1 MSSHWKSRDN
11 LDKTFHDYYTTDHS
25 INKPLTTVQNC
36 LKFDRLKEFQR
47 LENNAMASSIEFKV
61 PQNNPIKPKEQ
72 EKKKPAQK
80 TRSKG
85 QLEHRSSAILPFSAW
100 VELHHEPAEH
110 SAREEELRLKKVIK
124 EKEERLR
131 EFQQEVKV
139 RVRTL
144 EQMKREEQHG
154 LSVEAFEIERNVVQQ
169 SSLPSTV
176 RRDNCVYRDD
186 SELKIQ
192 RSVTQDRT
200 AVDAASQLLHEH
212 AQKIRNC
219 AKHARSVLCSKSLGT
234 EVDNLSKLLPGGL
247 WRTSPTR
254 DHGLSRQRSEYL
266 NQQEQIAEGK
276 KEMGDYWIGENAIVD
291 HDVGST
297 CNPQIASEAGLPD
310 DRNSALY
317 PNNRVHFQDDANLE
331 NENTDWNSQQKKC
344 GIAQVKRKSKA
355 VEVLL
360 QPSKLLEEKKA
371 RAKSQVAVY
380 RRLFMDI
387 EREQVRENIRMKEH
401 RKRME
406 ALKVEKEVERL
417 EIEQRQIDKLKIQRM
432 RKEEE
437 SFLRAQEEKKI
448 ELNLAKKHKKLQ
460 REREIERYIEALQ
473 VILKEKLQTRNIVLP
488 PLCSCGPTIW
498 DANPNTC
505 ANNCIFY
512 KNPKAYAK
520 ALSTVIASSNL
531 D

>member
-1 MSSHWKSRDN
+1 MANSVEYKMP
-11 LDKTFHDYYTTDHS
+11 K
-25 INKPLTTVQNC
+25 NKPI
-36 LKFDRLKEFQR
+36 RSKE
-47 LENNAMASSIEFKV
+47 MA
-61 PQNNPIKPKEQ
+61 
-72 EKKKPAQK
+72 KKNPAQK

-85 QLEHRSSAILPFSAW
+85 QLEHRSSGILPFAAW
-100 VELHHEPAEH
+100 VELHHEPATQ

-124 EKEERLR
+124 EREERLR

-139 RVRTL
+139 RVRNL
-144 EQMKREEQHG
+144 EQLKREEQHG
-154 LSVEAFEIERNVVQQ
+154 MSVEAFEVERNVVQQ

-192 RSVTQDRT
+192 RSVTQDLS
-200 AVDAASQLLHEH
+200 AVDAASQLLQEH

-219 AKHARSVLCSKSLGT
+219 SKHARNVLSSKSLGS
-234 EVDNLSKLLPGGL
+234 EVDQLSTLLPGGL

-254 DHGLSRQRSEYL
+254 DHGLSRQRHEAVTR
-266 NQQEQIAEGK
+266 QEQFPESE
-276 KEMGDYWIGENAIVD
+276 KELGDFWIGENAIRD
-291 HDVGST
+291 HDFDNHPEIST
-297 CNPQIASEAGLPD
+297 EFGLSEDPNVALIPDTRVRFQGDDISETENIDCN
-310 DRNSALY
+310 N
-317 PNNRVHFQDDANLE
+317 H
-331 NENTDWNSQQKKC
+331 QKKS
-344 GIAQVKRKSKA
+344 GISQVNRKSKA
-355 VEVLL
+355 VEALL

-387 EREQVRENIRMKEH
+387 EREQVRENIRMREH

-417 EIEQRQIDKLKIQRM
+417 EIEQQQIDKLKMRRV

-437 SFLRAQEEKKI
+437 SFLRAQEQKKI
-448 ELNLAKKHKKLQ
+448 DTNLTKKHKKLQ
-460 REREIERYIEALQ
+460 KERETERYIEALK
-473 VILKEKLQTRNIVLP
+473 VILKEKLHTRNIVLP

-498 DANPNTC
+498 DANPDTC
-505 ANNCIFY
+505 ANNCVFY

-520 ALSTVIASSNL
+520 ALSTVISSSNL

>member
-1 MSSHWKSRDN
+1 MPKNNQIRS
-11 LDKTFHDYYTTDHS
+11 
-25 INKPLTTVQNC
+25 
-36 LKFDRLKEFQR
+36 KEK
-47 LENNAMASSIEFKV
+47 A
-61 PQNNPIKPKEQ
+61 
-72 EKKKPAQK
+72 KKNPAQK

-85 QLEHRSSAILPFSAW
+85 QLEHRSSAILPFAAW
-100 VELHHEPAEH
+100 VELHHEPATQ

-124 EKEERLR
+124 ERDERLR
-131 EFQQEVKV
+131 EFQQGVKV
-139 RVRTL
+139 RVRNL
-144 EQMKREEQHG
+144 EQIKREELHG
-154 LSVEAFEIERNVVQQ
+154 MSVEAFEVERNVVKQ

-192 RSVTQDRT
+192 RSVTQDLS

-219 AKHARSVLCSKSLGT
+219 SKHARSVLSSKSLGS
-234 EVDNLSKLLPGGL
+234 EVDQLSKLLPGGL

-254 DHGLSRQRSEYL
+254 DHGLSRQRHEPVT
-266 NQQEQIAEGK
+266 QQEQFPESE
-276 KEMGDYWIGENAIVD
+276 KEMGDYWIGENAIRD
-291 HDVGST
+291 HDFDHHPEIST
-297 CNPQIASEAGLPD
+297 ETGLPEEP
-310 DRNSALY
+310 NVALI
-317 PNNRVHFQDDANLE
+317 PDARVHFQGADISE
-331 NENTDWNSQQKKC
+331 NENVDWSNHQKKSS
-344 GIAQVKRKSKA
+344 IAQVNRKSKA

-417 EIEQRQIDKLKIQRM
+417 EIEQQQIDKLKMRRV
-432 RKEEE
+432 RKEEQ

-448 ELNLAKKHKKLQ
+448 EMNLAKKHKKLQ
-460 REREIERYIEALQ
+460 KERETERYIEALK

-488 PLCSCGPTIW
+488 PLCSCGLTIW
-498 DANPNTC
+498 DANPDTC
-505 ANNCIFY
+505 ANNCVFY

>member
-1 MSSHWKSRDN
+1 MANSM
-11 LDKTFHDYYTTDHS
+11 DY
-25 INKPLTTVQNC
+25 KMQ
-36 LKFDRLKEFQR
+36 K
-47 LENNAMASSIEFKV
+47 NNQIRS
-61 PQNNPIKPKEQ
+61 KEQ
-72 EKKKPAQK
+72 AKKNPAQK

-85 QLEHRSSAILPFSAW
+85 QLEHRSSAILPFAAW
-100 VELHHEPAEH
+100 VELHHEPATQ

-124 EKEERLR
+124 EKDERLR

-139 RVRTL
+139 RVRNL
-144 EQMKREEQHG
+144 EQIKREELHG
-154 LSVEAFEIERNVVQQ
+154 MSVEAFEVERNVVQQ

-192 RSVTQDRT
+192 RSVTQDLS
-200 AVDAASQLLHEH
+200 AVDAASQLLQEH

-219 AKHARSVLCSKSLGT
+219 SKHARNVLSSKSLGS
-234 EVDNLSKLLPGGL
+234 EVDQLSKLLPGGL

-254 DHGLSRQRSEYL
+254 DHGLSRQRHGPVT
-266 NQQEQIAEGK
+266 QQEQFPESE
-276 KEMGDYWIGENAIVD
+276 KEMGDYWIGENAIRD
-291 HDVGST
+291 HDFDHPEIST
-297 CNPQIASEAGLPD
+297 ETGLPEEP
-310 DRNSALY
+310 NVALI
-317 PNNRVHFQDDANLE
+317 PHTRVHFQGDGISE
-331 NENTDWNSQQKKC
+331 NENFDWNNHQKKS
-344 GIAQVKRKSKA
+344 GVAQVNRKSKA

-417 EIEQRQIDKLKIQRM
+417 EIEQQQIDKLKMQRV
-432 RKEEE
+432 RKEEQ

-448 ELNLAKKHKKLQ
+448 EMNLAKKHKKLQ
-460 REREIERYIEALQ
+460 KERETERYIEALK

-498 DANPNTC
+498 DANPDTC
-505 ANNCIFY
+505 ANNCVFY

>member
-1 MSSHWKSRDN
+1 MEYKMA
-11 LDKTFHDYYTTDHS
+11 
-25 INKPLTTVQNC
+25 QNIAN
-36 LKFDRLKEFQR
+36 R
-47 LENNAMASSIEFKV
+47 
-61 PQNNPIKPKEQ
+61 PKEQ
-72 EKKKPAQK
+72 AKKKLAQK

-85 QLEHRSSAILPFSAW
+85 QLEHRSSAVLPFAAW
-100 VELHHEPAEH
+100 VELHHEPATH
-110 SAREEELRLKKVIK
+110 SAQDEELRLKKVIK
-124 EKEERLR
+124 EKEERLK
-131 EFQQEVKV
+131 EFQQEVKT
-139 RVRTL
+139 RVRNV
-144 EQMKREEQHG
+144 EQLKREEQHG
-154 LSVEAFEIERNVVQQ
+154 LSVEAFEVERNVVQQ

-192 RSVTQDRT
+192 RSVTQDLS
-200 AVDAASQLLHEH
+200 AVDAASQLLQEH

-219 AKHARSVLCSKSLGT
+219 SKHARNVLSSKSLGS
-234 EVDNLSKLLPGGL
+234 EVDHLSKLLPGGL

-254 DHGLSRQRSEYL
+254 DHGMSRQRSEPL
-266 NQQEQIAEGK
+266 TQQEQLPADGRHAE
-276 KEMGDYWIGENAIVD
+276 KEMGDYWIGENAIKD
-291 HDVGST
+291 HDFDHNQRIS
-297 CNPQIASEAGLPD
+297 SETGIPEIPD
-310 DRNSALY
+310 
-317 PNNRVHFQDDANLE
+317 PNKRVHFQDDGNLE
-331 NENTDWNSQQKKC
+331 TENTDWNSQQKKS
-344 GIAQVKRKSKA
+344 GIAQVNRKSKA

-417 EIEQRQIDKLKIQRM
+417 EIEQRQIDKLKMQRV

-437 SFLRAQEEKKI
+437 SFLRVQEEKKA
-448 ELNLAKKHKKLQ
+448 EMNLAKKHKKLQ
-460 REREIERYIEALQ
+460 QERETERYIEALQ
-473 VILKEKLQTRNIVLP
+473 AILKDKLQSRNIVLP

-498 DANPNTC
+498 DANPDTC
-505 ANNCIFY
+505 ANNCVFY

-520 ALSTVIASSNL
+520 ALSTVITSSNL

>member
-1 MSSHWKSRDN
+1 
-11 LDKTFHDYYTTDHS
+11 
-25 INKPLTTVQNC
+25 
-36 LKFDRLKEFQR
+36 
-47 LENNAMASSIEFKV
+47 MASSIEFKM
-61 PQNNPIKPKEQ
+61 PQNNPIKPEQ
-72 EKKKPAQK
+72 RTKKKPAQR

-100 VELHHEPAEH
+100 VEPHRGPVALAHG
-110 SAREEELRLKKVIK
+110 AREEELRLKRIIQ

-131 EFQQEVKV
+131 EFQQEVKA
-139 RVRTL
+139 RVRNL

-154 LSVEAFEIERNVVQQ
+154 MSVEAFEVERNVVQQ

-192 RSVTQDRT
+192 RSATRDYS
-200 AVDAASQLLHEH
+200 AVDAASQLLEEH

-219 AKHARSVLCSKSLGT
+219 SKHARNVLSSKSLGP
-234 EVDNLSKLLPGGL
+234 EVEDLSKQLPGGL

-254 DHGLSRQRSEYL
+254 DHAISRQRSEIGKP
-266 NQQEQIAEGK
+266 QEQLTKFDSEN
-276 KEMGDYWIGENAIVD
+276 DYWIGENAIKDQSFD
-291 HDVGST
+291 HELL
-297 CNPQIASEAGLPD
+297 ISESDFPGKEGQ
-310 DRNSALY
+310 RSALL
-317 PNNRVHFQDDANLE
+317 PEKRVHFEGDGNVE
-331 NENTDWNSQQKKC
+331 IINTDWNSIQKQAC
-344 GIAQVKRKSKA
+344 GPQDKKTAKG

-387 EREQVRENIRMKEH
+387 EREQVRENIRMKQH

-406 ALKVEKEVERL
+406 NLKVQKEVERL
-417 EIEQRQIDKLKIQRM
+417 EIEQRQIDKLKMQRV

-437 SFLRAQEEKKI
+437 SFLRARKEKKH
-448 ELNLAKKHKKLQ
+448 EVDLAKQHKKLQ
-460 REREIERYIEALQ
+460 KEKETERYIEALQ
-473 VILKEKLQTRNIVLP
+473 AILKEKVLRRNIVLP

-498 DANPNTC
+498 DTNPETC
-505 ANNCIFY
+505 ANNCVFY

-520 ALSTVIASSNL
+520 ALSTVLGSANL
-531 D
+531 E

>member
-1 MSSHWKSRDN
+1 MN
-11 LDKTFHDYYTTDHS
+11 
-25 INKPLTTVQNC
+25 LTTMTKQPLAYVLHS
-36 LKFDRLKEFQR
+36 LKSFDGLG
-47 LENNAMASSIEFKV
+47 NAMANSMDYKM
-61 PQNNPIKPKEQ
+61 PKNNQIRSKEQ
-72 EKKKPAQK
+72 SKKNPAQK

-85 QLEHRSSAILPFSAW
+85 QLEHRSSAILPFAAW
-100 VELHHEPAEH
+100 VELHHDPATQ

-124 EKEERLR
+124 EKDERLR

-139 RVRTL
+139 RVRNL
-144 EQMKREEQHG
+144 EQIKREELHG
-154 LSVEAFEIERNVVQQ
+154 MSVEAFEVERNVVEQ

-186 SELKIQ
+186 SGLKIQ
-192 RSVTQDRT
+192 RSVTQDLS
-200 AVDAASQLLHEH
+200 AVDAASQLLQEH

-219 AKHARSVLCSKSLGT
+219 SKHARNVLSSKSLGS
-234 EVDNLSKLLPGGL
+234 EVDQLSKLLPGGL

-254 DHGLSRQRSEYL
+254 DHGLSRQRHEAVTQQKQFPESER
-266 NQQEQIAEGK
+266 
-276 KEMGDYWIGENAIVD
+276 EMGDYWIGENAIRD
-291 HDVGST
+291 HDFDHPEIST
-297 CNPQIASEAGLPD
+297 ETGLPED
-310 DRNSALY
+310 PNVALI
-317 PNNRVHFQDDANLE
+317 PDTRVHFQGDGISE
-331 NENTDWNSQQKKC
+331 NENVDWNNHRKKS
-344 GIAQVKRKSKA
+344 GIAQVNRKSKA

-360 QPSKLLEEKKA
+360 QPSKLMEEKKA

-387 EREQVRENIRMKEH
+387 EREQVRENIRMREH
-401 RKRME
+401 RKKME

-417 EIEQRQIDKLKIQRM
+417 EIEQQQIDKLKMRRV
-432 RKEEE
+432 RKEEQ

-448 ELNLAKKHKKLQ
+448 EMNLAKKHKKLQ
-460 REREIERYIEALQ
+460 KERETERYIEALK

-498 DANPNTC
+498 DANPDTC
-505 ANNCIFY
+505 ANNCVFY